1 MVYFLFSDKE
11 APVTQPKEIP
21 FLVVSDVQGRLLP
34 HPTLRVAGRS
44 GADIVEARAEE
55 FIPLPPGS
63 ELFCLPNRLAIGFDE
78 ANGELVALE
87 EGPDGEEAW
96 PAAAFLA
103 PAHTAT
109 LLPAYAQPD
118 PGAPKLPLFA
128 YAALGWLDGRYWA
141 AGIRVDGD
149 PRQDPPLFDHPAI
162 ERNVRARLAADTSNR
177 LLAHLGNCALV
188 NRCAAAQN
196 YFLGRFELP
205 LPTSPQCNADCVG
218 CLSFQKPEAGFPST
232 QKRITFTPTAEEIA
246 ALAVPHLAGS
256 ALPVASFGQGCEGEP
271 LLQAPL
277 LKQAIL
283 AIRSAT
289 KRGVINMNTNGSRP
303 DEVRALALAGLDSIR
318 VSMNSAQDAWYKAYY
333 HPRGYAFADLKESL
347 KAMVGA
353 GRKAS
358 INYFVFPGVSDRE
371 REIEALLDL
380 VGETGLHMIQWR
392 NLNLD
397 PELYVETLGGPGALI
412 DAGEALG
419 IPALL
424 NEIRMQFPAL
434 RFGYFNPAW
443 GFEGSL
449 PALQKEAGLAAKAW
463 AAAHPEGSEKLGTC

>member
-1 MVYFLFSDKE
+1 MK
-11 APVTQPKEIP
+11 QPEEVP
-21 FLVVSDVQGRLLP
+21 YLVVSDVQGRLLP

-63 ELFCLPNRLAIGFDE
+63 ELFCLPSRLAIGFDPGTG
-78 ANGELVALE
+78 ALVPLE
-87 EGPDGEEAW
+87 EGPDGEECW

-118 PGAPKLPLFA
+118 PKAPKLPLFA
-128 YAALGWLDGRYWA
+128 YAALGWLDGHYWA

-149 PRQDPPLFDHPAI
+149 PRQDPPIFADADI
-162 ERNVRARLAADTSNR
+162 EQGVSARLKQDPQNR

-196 YFLGRFELP
+196 YFLGRFEIP
-205 LPTSPQCNADCVG
+205 LPSSPQCNADCVG

-232 QKRITFTPTAEEIA
+232 QKRITFTPTTQEIA
-246 ALAVPHLAGS
+246 SLAVAHLEKS
-256 ALPVASFGQGCEGEP
+256 SLPVASFGQGCEGEP

-277 LKQAIL
+277 LKESIL

-289 KRGVINMNTNGSRP
+289 KRGVINLNTNGSRP
-303 DEVRALALAGLDSIR
+303 REVLELAHAGLDAIR
-318 VSMNSAQDAWYKAYY
+318 VSMNSAQEAWYSAYY
-333 HPRGYAFADLKESL
+333 HPRGYAFKDLKESL

-397 PELYVETLGGPGALI
+397 PELYVETLGGPEALI
-412 DAGEALG
+412 EAGEALG

-424 NEIRMQFPAL
+424 NELRQQFPAL

-443 GFEGSL
+443 GFEEAL
-449 PALQKEAGLAAKAW
+449 PGLQKEAGRAAQAWDLAHREA
-463 AAAHPEGSEKLGTC
+463 PDKLGTC